1 MVYASQNTI
10 GQHEESAAT
19 GAGIATMAHEITSAI
34 ADSRTTPTSK
44 IRQYQFS
51 SSAFMYRLVGIGVK
65 YFSDEFAFIDV
76 QPLLLCT
83 SEAESAHLCH
93 TSVVKGS
100 CIPGILNTFSCSG
113 NRCARLTSM
122 DSYTHIG

>member
-19 GAGIATMAHEITSAI
+19 GAGIATMAYEITGAI
-34 ADSRTTPTSK
+34 ADSRTAPTSK

-51 SSAFMYRLVGIGVK
+51 CLAFMYRLVGIGVK

-93 TSVVKGS
+93 TSVVIGS
-100 CIPGILNTFSCSG
+100 CIPGAVNAFSCG
-113 NRCARLTSM
+113 GHLCARLTR
-122 DSYTHIG
+122 

>member
-1 MVYASQNTI
+1 
-10 GQHEESAAT
+10 
-19 GAGIATMAHEITSAI
+19 MAHEITSAI
-34 ADSRTTPTSK
+34 ADSRTAPTSK

-51 SSAFMYRLVGIGVK
+51 CLAFMYRLVGIGVK

-93 TSVVKGS
+93 TSVVIGS
-100 CIPGILNTFSCSG
+100 CIPGALNTFSCCG
-113 NRCARLTSM
+113 ELCATLTPM
-122 DSYTHIG
+122 GSYSHM